1 MGLKKF
7 TMERGIGQVTS
18 VTFDLLKPWVETATF
33 LLFEAKRSRIAP
45 CYPVKTISTHYVQ
58 FP

>member
-18 VTFDLLKPWVETATF
+18 VTCPWSETVDWKQFLKQKGVE
-33 LLFEAKRSRIAP
+33 
-45 CYPVKTISTHYVQ
+45 
-58 FP
+58 

>member
-18 VTFDLLKPWVETATF
+18 VTCPWSETVDWKQPLFYFLKQKGVE
-33 LLFEAKRSRIAP
+33 
-45 CYPVKTISTHYVQ
+45 
-58 FP
+58 